1 MWSFSTCVRVVVAQ
15 HGMERCCRGGLAE
28 GRGAGHIFTGVTRAR
43 EKLLYAGGVSFT
55 VDWCFESYM
64 IVTHPIDLCYDEKS
78 QDISVSTIWDR
89 SFTEKRSGKNL
100 HTRFLLVT
108 LHVFVRK
115 CLFTN
120 YSSFLRY
127 LIFWYLISM
136 ISTMFVVIWKCVGL
150 LALLYYWLYIQWR
163 KMTIISLIAII
174 YEAIYRNKK
183 LLSWQA

>member
-1 MWSFSTCVRVVVAQ
+1 MYEVIYVCKTTNWQLYIIICNCIYIVVISYGWNNNIAVRIVAGWNLNVFTSSWLDRQGEFVFTIHVRCDPFRHVSVLLLLSMAWSDAV
-15 HGMERCCRGGLAE
+15 GGGLAE

-100 HTRFLLVT
+100 HTRF
-108 LHVFVRK
+108 
-115 CLFTN
+115 
-120 YSSFLRY
+120 
-127 LIFWYLISM
+127 
-136 ISTMFVVIWKCVGL
+136 STCYFARFC
-150 LALLYYWLYIQWR
+150 
-163 KMTIISLIAII
+163 
-174 YEAIYRNKK
+174 
-183 LLSWQA
+183 